1 MSRWIIEK
9 DGTGIEKSGTGIEKA
24 GTGIE
29 KSGTGI
35 EKSGTGIEKA
45 GTGIEKAGTGIR
57 RALMAVALGA
67 LTCAGSIQAAPA
79 HPAGSL
85 QLVVSNDT
93 VAVSWIIGD
102 SVFSGVSSL
111 TGSYANL
118 MLTEVRLGN
127 VNYSLDV
134 TGNGTGSN
142 TQVTGNGTGS
152 SNEVTGNGTGTK
164 VKVTGNGTGGS
175 VEVTGN
181 GTGGSVQVTGNGTGG
196 SVQVTGNGTGGNVQV
211 TGNGTGG
218 SSEVTGNGTGTEAI
232 VITLPEGTGMSMEVS
247 LGCNSALVSVIDSDG
262 IPVVNFEN
270 VAVIGD
276 AGLCGSGGFDAHFA
290 RNPGQDF
297 YSRH

>member
-181 GTGGSVQVTGNGTGG
+181 GTGG
-196 SVQVTGNGTGGNVQV
+196 NVQV